1 MDKVLDEGEN
11 GTIWTKRISAIAR
24 HSVLNCPQPGNRSVC
39 CLSVCQAISTG
50 MRSTGARSVM
60 TGRSR
65 WSAAISKALST
76 SASRRQ
82 RSCSSMV
89 LHLRPV
95 DPAGKDQAPFQCQCR
110 YLPIF
115 HAPQAAC
122 QPEHQ
127 QHLQRPRRNN
137 DRRYERL
144 ANDPGPQP

>member
-11 GTIWTKRISAIAR
+11 GTIWTKENIGHSQTFGFELSATW
-24 HSVLNCPQPGNRSVC
+24 QPIRM
-39 CLSVCQAISTG
+39 LSLGLSGDIY
-50 MRSTGARSVM
+50 RDEID
-60 TGRSR
+60 GRTIGYDR
-65 WSAAISKALST
+65 KK
-76 SASRRQ
+76 
-82 RSCSSMV
+82 SMV
-89 LHLRPV
+89 CGDIKGSVNISITPTTELHLRPV

-137 DRRYERL
+137 NRRYERL